1 MLTYVGQSVKRG
13 ERYHQFRAQPEDC
26 GNCAHQS
33 RCCPRGQPVRLVSIR
48 LAENAEVAAFRAKM
62 ETAEAKGVYK
72 KRGPTAEFANCWIKE
87 KIGLRKFRLRGLA
100 KVTIEAI
107 WAVLTY
113 DVMRWVAWR
122 KSPIA
127 AAA

>member
-1 MLTYVGQSVKRG
+1 
-13 ERYHQFRAQPEDC
+13 
-26 GNCAHQS
+26 
-33 RCCPRGQPVRLVSIR
+33 
-48 LAENAEVAAFRAKM
+48 
-62 ETAEAKGVYK
+62 
-72 KRGPTAEFANCWIKE
+72 
-87 KIGLRKFRLRGLA
+87 RGLA